1 MGIVDAD
8 SGKVI
13 ATLPTGAGTDA
24 TRFDPATQNA
34 FASNGRD
41 GTLTVIHEDSPG
53 NYSVVE
59 NAKTE
64 AGARTMAL
72 DPQTGNVFLVT
83 AQITINPN
91 GKTFRDRYHI
101 VPGTFTLLVMQ
112 P

>member
-1 MGIVDAD
+1 MGVVDAD
-8 SGKVI
+8 SGNVV

-24 TRFDPATQNA
+24 TRFDPQTKLA

-41 GTLTVIHEDSPG
+41 GTLTVVREDSPTAFK
-53 NYSVVE
+53 VVQ

-72 DPQTGNVFLVT
+72 DQQSGNVFLVT
-83 AQITINPN
+83 AQRQINPN
-91 GKTFRDRYHI
+91 ATTPRERYHV
-101 VPGTFTLLVMQ
+101 VPGTFTVLVME